1 MPVQEIIN
9 ISPTGLTTRC
19 ELPSFTIREQ
29 GQFPVGSFNPFLA
42 DIHLQSLLKWAS
54 SQLGSI
60 GLPLKISG
68 GTQFKSVDFGTTTY
82 ASMQV
87 QSSSNH
93 RLVADVIS
101 HDEEGNIY
109 SHIEGAEITLN
120 NKLFDLFEDNKL
132 EKEPAW
138 R

>member
-1 MPVQEIIN
+1 
-9 ISPTGLTTRC
+9 LTTRC
-19 ELPSFTIREQ
+19 ELPSIPIREQ

-42 DIHLQSLLKWAS
+42 DIHLQSLLIWAS

-68 GTQFKSVDFGTTTY
+68 GTQYKSVDFDTTTY
-82 ASMQV
+82 VTMQV

-101 HDEEGNIY
+101 HDQAGNIY
-109 SHIEGAEITLN
+109 RYIEGAEITLN
-120 NKLFDLFEDNKL
+120 NKLFDLFKDNKL
-132 EKEPAW
+132 ETEPAW
-138 R
+138 H